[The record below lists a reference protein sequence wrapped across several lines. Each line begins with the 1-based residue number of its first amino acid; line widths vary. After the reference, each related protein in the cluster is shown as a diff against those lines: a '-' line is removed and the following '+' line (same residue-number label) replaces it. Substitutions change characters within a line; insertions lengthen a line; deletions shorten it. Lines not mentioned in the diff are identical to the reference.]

1 MYRGINYFTVS
12 LQRNLER
19 KSEAGG
25 FVLEMVIAGSMNA
38 TRKNCTL
45 PSDTAPQRLCP
56 SH

>member
-25 FVLEMVIAGSMNA
+25 FVLEMVIAGGMNA